1 MQSFAKGL
9 CRDRIRRQSGSVAML
24 GAIWLMIAVICLA
37 TIDIG
42 NVFWQ
47 KRELQKIAD
56 LAALAGASGAL
67 DQNSCRT
74 NAERNLTL
82 NGSVVSELV
91 TAQAGHWD
99 KSASPFFGSASKASE
114 INACRVSF
122 QRTVP
127 FLFVFAAGAERG
139 RQISAQATAM
149 QSARIARLSV
159 RSTLLALD
167 TEKSALLDAVVGG
180 MLGGKINL
188 GVAGWQGIANAN
200 ISLLSFFDALAVR
213 AGLNVGDYDQVVK
226 TKVTLDKVMLAMLD
240 ALPQQ
245 GSLAAVNALNALALG
260 VGNIQIA
267 LQDILKLGTGLGS
280 AALRTD
286 VNVLDLVSTVA
297 QLANS
302 QNAAKVGVNLNLGLV
317 EVGLNLKVIEPPQS
331 AIGDPVRDRIE
342 AKTSQIDLVTG
353 LKLNLG
359 LVAAA
364 SLSLDVKL
372 AQGSALLT
380 DHMCSPQKSMS
391 VNGVTGV
398 GTVALKGAVDIL
410 PLPLIPKLS
419 IPVEV
424 KIPLLSK
431 TQRLDYQNPPNLSEP
446 AKWAT
451 IYQSNLVESL
461 IQSLTDQ
468 LGLLG
473 SLLAV
478 VLAPLTLV
486 LDAVLNLVLNLLG
499 LNLAQTD
506 IGAQL
511 NCIGRNVVLV
521 E

>member
-353 LKLNLG
+353 LKLNLA
-359 LVAAA
+359 LVAA

>member
-159 RSTLLALD
+159 RSTLLTLD

-286 VNVLDLVSTVA
+286 VNVLDLVTTVA

-353 LKLNLG
+353 LKLNLA
-359 LVAAA
+359 LVAA

-473 SLLAV
+473 ALLAV

>member
-91 TAQAGHWD
+91 TAQAGRWD

-127 FLFVFAAGAERG
+127 FLFVFSAGAERG

-159 RSTLLALD
+159 RSTLLTLD

-280 AALRTD
+280 AALGTD
-286 VNVLDLVSTVA
+286 VNVLDLVTTVA

-353 LKLNLG
+353 LKLNLA
-359 LVAAA
+359 LVAA

-424 KIPLLSK
+424 KIPLVSK

>member
-67 DQNSCRT
+67 DQSSCRA

-91 TAQAGHWD
+91 TAQAGRWD
-99 KSASPFFGSASKASE
+99 KSTSPFFGSASKASE

-159 RSTLLALD
+159 RSTLLTLD

-245 GSLAAVNALNALALG
+245 GSLAAVSALNALALG

-286 VNVLDLVSTVA
+286 VNVLDLVTTVA

-353 LKLNLG
+353 LKLNLA
-359 LVAAA
+359 LVAA

-380 DHMCSPQKSMS
+380 DHTCSPQKSMS

-473 SLLAV
+473 ALLAV

>member
-286 VNVLDLVSTVA
+286 VNVLDLVTTVA

-353 LKLNLG
+353 LKLNLA
-359 LVAAA
+359 LVAA

>member
-1 MQSFAKGL
+1 MQSFANGL
-9 CRDRIRRQSGSVAML
+9 SRSRTRRQSGAVAML
-24 GAIWLMIAVICLA
+24 GALWLMVAVICLA

-67 DQNSCRT
+67 DQSSCRT
-74 NAERNLTL
+74 NAERNLAL
-82 NGSVVSELV
+82 NGSVLSELV
-91 TAQAGHWD
+91 TAQAGRWD
-99 KSASPFFGSASKASE
+99 KSANPFFGSASKASE

-159 RSTLLALD
+159 RSTLLTLD

-180 MLGGKINL
+180 MLGGKITL

-200 ISLLSFFDALAVR
+200 VSLLSFFDALAVR

-226 TKVTLDKVMLAMLD
+226 TKVTLGKVMLAMLD

-260 VGNIQIA
+260 VGNIQIT

-280 AALRTD
+280 EALRTD
-286 VNVLDLVSTVA
+286 VNVLDLVTTVA

-342 AKTSQIDLVTG
+342 AKTSQVDLVTG
-353 LKLNLG
+353 LKLNLA
-359 LVAAA
+359 LVVA

-372 AQGSALLT
+372 GQGSALLT

-424 KIPLLSK
+424 KIPLVSK
-431 TQRLDYQNPPNLSEP
+431 PQRLDYQNPPNLSEP

-473 SLLAV
+473 SLLAL

>member
-159 RSTLLALD
+159 RSTLLTLD

-286 VNVLDLVSTVA
+286 VNVLDLVTTVA

-353 LKLNLG
+353 LKLNLA
-359 LVAAA
+359 LVAA

>member
-1 MQSFAKGL
+1 MQSFATGHG
-9 CRDRIRRQSGSVAML
+9 RARMRRQSGSVATL
-24 GAIWLMIAVICLA
+24 GALWLMIALICLA

-67 DQNSCRT
+67 DQTSCRT
-74 NAERNLTL
+74 NAERNLLL

-91 TAQAGHWD
+91 TAQAGRWD
-99 KSASPFFGSASKASE
+99 KSANPFFGSVSKASD
-114 INACRVSF
+114 INACRVTF
-122 QRTVP
+122 RRTVP
-127 FLFVFAAGAERG
+127 YLFVFAVGAERG

-159 RSTLLALD
+159 RSTLLTLD

-180 MLGGKINL
+180 LLGGKINL
-188 GVAGWQGIANAN
+188 GVAGWQGIANSN
-200 ISLLSFFDALAVR
+200 ISLLTFFDALAIR

-280 AALRTD
+280 EALRTD
-286 VNVLDLVSTVA
+286 VNVLDLVTTVA

-353 LKLNLG
+353 LKLNLA
-359 LVAAA
+359 LVAA

-380 DHMCSPQKSMS
+380 DHACSPQKSMT

-410 PLPLIPKLS
+410 PLPLVPKLT
-419 IPVEV
+419 IPVEI
-424 KIPLLSK
+424 KIPLVSK
-431 TQRLDYQNPPNLSEP
+431 AQRLDYPNPPTLSEP

-461 IQSLTDQ
+461 IKSLTDQ

-473 SLLAV
+473 ALLAV

-511 NCIGRNVVLV
+511 NCIGRHVVLV

>member
-24 GAIWLMIAVICLA
+24 GALWLMIAVICLA

-67 DQNSCRT
+67 DQTSCRT

-82 NGSVVSELV
+82 NGSMVSELV
-91 TAQAGHWD
+91 TAQAGRWD
-99 KSASPFFGSASKASE
+99 KSASPFFGSASKASD

-159 RSTLLALD
+159 RSTLLTLD
-167 TEKSALLDAVVGG
+167 TERSALLDAVVGG
-180 MLGGKINL
+180 LLGGKINL
-188 GVAGWQGIANAN
+188 GVAGWQGIANSN

-280 AALRTD
+280 EALRTD
-286 VNVLDLVSTVA
+286 VNVLDLVTTVA

-317 EVGLNLKVIEPPQS
+317 EVGLNLKVVEPPQS

-353 LKLNLG
+353 LKLNLA
-359 LVAAA
+359 LVAA

-473 SLLAV
+473 SLLAL

>member
-1 MQSFAKGL
+1 MQSFKGL
-9 CRDRIRRQSGSVAML
+9 GRRARIRRQSGSVATL
-24 GAIWLMIAVICLA
+24 GALWLMIAVICLA

-47 KRELQKIAD
+47 RRELQKIAD

-67 DQNSCRT
+67 DQSSCRT
-74 NAERNLTL
+74 NAERNLRL

-91 TAQAGHWD
+91 TAQAGRWD
-99 KSASPFFGSASKASE
+99 KSASPFFGSASKASDV
-114 INACRVSF
+114 NACRVSF

-127 FLFVFAAGAERG
+127 FLFVFAFGAERG
-139 RQISAQATAM
+139 RQITAQATAM

-286 VNVLDLVSTVA
+286 VNVLDLVTTVA

-353 LKLNLG
+353 LKLNLA
-359 LVAAA
+359 LVAA

-424 KIPLLSK
+424 KIPLVSK

>member
-9 CRDRIRRQSGSVAML
+9 CRARIRRQSGSVAML
-24 GAIWLMIAVICLA
+24 GALWLMIAVICLA

-56 LAALAGASGAL
+56 LAALAGASGTL
-67 DQNSCRT
+67 DQSSCRT
-74 NAERNLTL
+74 NAEKNLTL

-91 TAQAGHWD
+91 TAQAGRWD
-99 KSASPFFGSASKASE
+99 KSANPFFGSTSKASE

-159 RSTLLALD
+159 RSTLLTLD

-188 GVAGWQGIANAN
+188 SVAGWQGIANAN

-286 VNVLDLVSTVA
+286 VNVLDLVTTVA

-353 LKLNLG
+353 LKLNLA
-359 LVAAA
+359 LVAA

-424 KIPLLSK
+424 KIPLVSK
-431 TQRLDYQNPPNLSEP
+431 TQRLDYPNPPNLSEP

-473 SLLAV
+473 SLLAL

>member
-139 RQISAQATAM
+139 RQITAQATAM

-286 VNVLDLVSTVA
+286 VNVLDLVTTVA

-353 LKLNLG
+353 LKLNLA
-359 LVAAA
+359 LVAA

-473 SLLAV
+473 ALLAV

>member
-1 MQSFAKGL
+1 MQTFATGL
-9 CRDRIRRQSGSVAML
+9 GRARMRRQSGSVATL
-24 GAIWLMIAVICLA
+24 GALWLMIAVICLA

-56 LAALAGASGAL
+56 LAALAGASGTL
-67 DQNSCRT
+67 DPNSCRT

-82 NGSVVSELV
+82 NGSMVSELV
-91 TAQAGHWD
+91 TAQAGRWD
-99 KSASPFFGSASKASE
+99 KSASPFFGSAAKASE

-180 MLGGKINL
+180 LLGGKISL
-188 GVAGWQGIANAN
+188 GVAGWQGIANSN
-200 ISLLSFFDALAVR
+200 ISLLSFLDALAVR

-280 AALRTD
+280 DALRTD
-286 VNVLDLVSTVA
+286 VNVLDLVTTVA

-353 LKLNLG
+353 LKLNLA
-359 LVAAA
+359 LVAA

-372 AQGSALLT
+372 AQGSALLV

-410 PLPLIPKLS
+410 PLPLIPKLT

-424 KIPLLSK
+424 KIPLVSK
-431 TQRLDYQNPPNLSEP
+431 TQRLEYQNPPNLNEP

>member
-1 MQSFAKGL
+1 MQSFANGL
-9 CRDRIRRQSGSVAML
+9 SRSRTRRQSGAVAML
-24 GAIWLMIAVICLA
+24 GALWLMVAVICLA

-67 DQNSCRT
+67 DQSSCRT
-74 NAERNLTL
+74 NAERNLAL
-82 NGSVVSELV
+82 NGSVLSELV
-91 TAQAGHWD
+91 TAQAGRWD
-99 KSASPFFGSASKASE
+99 KSANPFFGSASKASE

-127 FLFVFAAGAERG
+127 FLFVFAAGVERG

-159 RSTLLALD
+159 RSTLLTLD

-180 MLGGKINL
+180 MLGGKITL

-200 ISLLSFFDALAVR
+200 VSLLSFFDALAVR

-226 TKVTLDKVMLAMLD
+226 TKVTLGKVMLAMLD

-260 VGNIQIA
+260 VGNIQIT

-280 AALRTD
+280 EALRTD
-286 VNVLDLVSTVA
+286 VNVLDLVTTVA

-342 AKTSQIDLVTG
+342 AKTSQVDLVTG
-353 LKLNLG
+353 LKLNLA
-359 LVAAA
+359 LVVA

-372 AQGSALLT
+372 GQGSALLT

-424 KIPLLSK
+424 KIPLVSK
-431 TQRLDYQNPPNLSEP
+431 PQRLDYQNPPNLSEP

-473 SLLAV
+473 SLLAL

>member
-1 MQSFAKGL
+1 MQSFATGL
-9 CRDRIRRQSGSVAML
+9 GRARMRRQSGSVAML
-24 GAIWLMIAVICLA
+24 GALWLMIALICLA

-42 NVFWQ
+42 NVLWQ
-47 KRELQKIAD
+47 RRELQKIAD

-67 DQNSCRT
+67 DQTSCRT
-74 NAERNLTL
+74 NAERNLLL

-91 TAQAGHWD
+91 TAQAGRWD
-99 KSASPFFGSASKASE
+99 KSTNPFFGSVSKASD
-114 INACRVSF
+114 INACRVTF
-122 QRTVP
+122 RRTVP
-127 FLFVFAAGAERG
+127 YLFVFAAGAERG

-180 MLGGKINL
+180 LLGGKINL
-188 GVAGWQGIANAN
+188 GVAGWQGIANSN
-200 ISLLSFFDALAVR
+200 ISLLSFFDALAIR

-280 AALRTD
+280 EALRTD
-286 VNVLDLVSTVA
+286 VNVLDLVTTVA

-353 LKLNLG
+353 LKLNLA
-359 LVAAA
+359 LVAA

-380 DHMCSPQKSMS
+380 EHTCSPQKSMT

-410 PLPLIPKLS
+410 PLPLVPKLT
-419 IPVEV
+419 IPVEI
-424 KIPLLSK
+424 KIPLVSK
-431 TQRLDYQNPPNLSEP
+431 AQRLDYQNPPNLSEP
-446 AKWAT
+446 PKWAT

-461 IQSLTDQ
+461 IKSLTDQ

-473 SLLAV
+473 ALLAV
-478 VLAPLTLV
+478 VLTPLTLV

-511 NCIGRNVVLV
+511 NCIGRHVVLV

>member
-159 RSTLLALD
+159 RSTLLTLD

-353 LKLNLG
+353 LKLNLA
-359 LVAAA
+359 LVAA

>member
-67 DQNSCRT
+67 DQSSCRA

-91 TAQAGHWD
+91 TAQAGRWD
-99 KSASPFFGSASKASE
+99 KSTSPFFGSASKASE

-159 RSTLLALD
+159 RSTLLTLD

-226 TKVTLDKVMLAMLD
+226 TKVTLGKVMLAMLD

-286 VNVLDLVSTVA
+286 VNVLDLVTTVA

-342 AKTSQIDLVTG
+342 AKTSQVDLVTG
-353 LKLNLG
+353 LKLNLA
-359 LVAAA
+359 LVVA

-372 AQGSALLT
+372 GQGSALLT

-424 KIPLLSK
+424 KIPLVSK
-431 TQRLDYQNPPNLSEP
+431 PQRLDYQNPPNLSEP

-473 SLLAV
+473 SLLAL